1 MFNEKDNVLPLYEEI
16 VNALKPE
23 GWTYEILLIDDG
35 STDGTGEQLKKIR
48 QADPRVR
55 VYSFRKRLGKSQALD
70 YGFRRAQ
77 GCFVVTLDGDLQ
89 DDPKEIKTLWGCMH
103 ETGADVVSGWKKNR
117 VDPTSKIIS
126 SRLFNFAV
134 RVATGIDLHD
144 FNCGLKLYR
153 RTVIREIAL
162 YGELHRFIPAL
173 AAWEGYRVT
182 ETAVRHRPRKFGR
195 SKFGLMR
202 FFGGVVDILT
212 IMFLLRYQGKP
223 SHLFSGL
230 GIILAAVGI
239 LINSDLLL
247 RKLTGGM
254 IAPHYPYMA
263 LGVTALVVGVQ
274 FIFFGLLAEMML
286 YLMRP
291 RHTGARLR
299 QEDPEESGSDA
310 KPS

>member
-77 GCFVVTLDGDLQ
+77 GRFVVTLDGDLQ

-117 VDPTSKIIS
+117 VDPPSKIIS

-247 RKLTGGM
+247 RKLTGGT

-274 FIFFGLLAEMML
+274 FIFFGLLAE
-286 YLMRP
+286 
-291 RHTGARLR
+291 
-299 QEDPEESGSDA
+299 
-310 KPS
+310 